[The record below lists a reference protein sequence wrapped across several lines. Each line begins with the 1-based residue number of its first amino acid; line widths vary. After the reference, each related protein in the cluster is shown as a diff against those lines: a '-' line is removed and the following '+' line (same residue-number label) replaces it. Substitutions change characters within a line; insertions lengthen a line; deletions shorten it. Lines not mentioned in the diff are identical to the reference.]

1 MLGSVG
7 KGWPPGE
14 WLWEDGGSGGG
25 PSPFRGLTMGERRL
39 GPNLERTEIAMSDM
53 GSGAVGAGGMAAAA
67 CSPPAVVSSLADL
80 L

>member
-25 PSPFRGLTMGERRL
+25 PSPFSGLTMGERRP
-39 GPNLERTEIAMSDM
+39 GPNLKRTETAMSRM
-53 GSGAVGAGGMAAAA
+53 GSGGCGDQRHGYHA
-67 CSPPAVVSSLADL
+67 CSPPAMVCSLADL

>member
-25 PSPFRGLTMGERRL
+25 PSPFSGLTMGDRRL
-39 GPNLERTEIAMSDM
+39 GPNLKTTETAMSRT
-53 GSGAVGAGGMAAAA
+53 GLWRLRGPEVWLP
-67 CSPPAVVSSLADL
+67 CLLSSSNDVLTS
-80 L
+80 